1 MKSINGTD
9 ILGIARE
16 LSPWIVE
23 KRRTIHSRPELSY
36 HEHETAAFVATN
48 LRECGF
54 EVSEGI
60 GGTGVVGILEG
71 ERKGRTVALR
81 ADIDALPIDEANEI
95 EYRSVN
101 ESCMHACGH
110 DGHTAIV
117 LGAAKLLASKR
128 DSLIGNIKFIFQPAE
143 EVPPE
148 GGAKGMIAD
157 GVLQNPTVDAIF
169 GLHIWPDLPAG
180 EIGLKSGPIMAAAD
194 KMILF
199 IRGKGGHGAT
209 PHHTVDTLVLTAQII
224 LALHTL
230 VSRKIDPLKSAV
242 LSICRCNAGTAYNIL
257 PEEVRIE
264 GTTRYFDKELGN
276 FLEAQIHQVVKGRC
290 EGHGGSYELDYQY
303 GFPPTINDPGMT
315 AGVARAATEILGKNK
330 VHWIEEPSMTGE
342 DFSYF
347 LQEVPGCYFWLGTG
361 NPDKGIIHPLHS
373 SRFQIDEEILPLGV
387 ATLVQTVLDF
397 LNS

>member
-1 MKSINGTD
+1 MKANNVN

-23 KRRTIHSRPELSY
+23 KRRKIHSRPELSY
-36 HEHETAAFVATN
+36 HEHETAAFIASN
-48 LRECGF
+48 LTEIGL
-54 EVSEGI
+54 EVNEGI

-95 EYRSVN
+95 EYKSVHKT
-101 ESCMHACGH
+101 CMHACGH

-117 LGAAKLLASKR
+117 LGTAKMLASMR
-128 DSLIGNIKFIFQPAE
+128 GSIAGNVKFIFQPAE

-148 GGAKGMIAD
+148 GGAKGMIAE
-157 GVLQNPTVDAIF
+157 GVLENPPVDAIF

-194 KMILF
+194 KINLS
-199 IRGKGGHGAT
+199 IQGKGGHGAT
-209 PHHTVDTLVLTAQII
+209 PQHTVDTLVLTAQVI

-230 VSRKIDPLKSAV
+230 VSRKIDPLKPAV
-242 LSICRCNAGTAYNIL
+242 LSICKCNAGTAYNIL
-257 PEEVRIE
+257 PEEVRLE
-264 GTTRYFDKELGN
+264 GTTRYFDKDLGN
-276 FLEAQIHQVVKGRC
+276 FLEGQIHQVVNGIC
-290 EGHGGSYELDYQY
+290 EGHGGSYELDYQH
-303 GFPPTINDPGMT
+303 GFSPTINEPDMT
-315 AGVARAATEILGKNK
+315 AHVARAATEILGENK
-330 VHWIEEPSMTGE
+330 VRWVENPSMTGE

-347 LQEVPGCYFWLGTG
+347 LENVPGCYFWLGTG

-373 SRFQIDEEILPLGV
+373 PKFQIDEDVLSLGAAV
-387 ATLVQTVLDF
+387 LSKTVVDF
-397 LNS
+397 LSK